1 MGYGNFRGGGS
12 SGGSSGGFGGRRPG
26 GFRRS
31 FGGPREMTK
40 IKCAKCGKDDE
51 VPFKPRDGS
60 TVLCKD
66 CYFKEKGITPRA
78 GGFNSEAPKK
88 EAKADGFEESEP
100 QDSEEFG
107 EEAA

>member
-12 SGGSSGGFGGRRPG
+12 RGFGGGNRGG

-31 FGGPREMTK
+31 FGPREMTK

-66 CYFKEKGITPRA
+66 CYMKEKGITPRSNNFA
-78 GGFNSEAPKK
+78 DGEGKK
-88 EAKADGFEESEP
+88 EKKESDEFAEEPTEEAGAAE
-100 QDSEEFG
+100 DSEEF
-107 EEAA
+107 

>member
-12 SGGSSGGFGGRRPG
+12 SSGGFGGGRRPG
-26 GFRRS
+26 GFRRPFNS
-31 FGGPREMTK
+31 GPREMTK

-78 GGFNSEAPKK
+78 GGFNNEEAPKK
-88 EAKADGFEESEP
+88 KEESFDGETAEP
-100 QDSEEFG
+100 SDSEEFG
-107 EEAA
+107 EEEA